1 MRRRNESH
9 AENKK
14 LIYNSLT
21 VDCCE
26 RLFACQ
32 TRVAYRYITVLN
44 LKNNKPYWPQLHSI
58 IVMPSLKLSTVCIL
72 FFISFLLVVTYPTQS
87 CSIVLLQRSWKS
99 FKNENDREI
108 SQIKLLLIIS
118 VLLREAINVLRCRFS
133 TTIKFIFTIWL
144 KPNSLTPLMS
154 MKWKNM
160 CMKGYSLS
168 LQY

>member
-32 TRVAYRYITVLN
+32 TRVAYLYKNSLN
-44 LKNNKPYWPQLHSI
+44 LKHHKPYWPQLHSI
-58 IVMPSLKLSTVCIL
+58 IVMPSLILDTACIL
-72 FFISFLLVVTYPTQS
+72 FFVSFPLVVTYPTQS
-87 CSIVLLQRSWKS
+87 CIIVLLQRSWKS

-108 SQIKLLLIIS
+108 SQIKVLLIIF
-118 VLLREAINVLRCRFS
+118 VLLREAINVLRCQFS

-154 MKWKNM
+154 RIWKNM
-160 CMKGYSLS
+160 SMKGYYLS